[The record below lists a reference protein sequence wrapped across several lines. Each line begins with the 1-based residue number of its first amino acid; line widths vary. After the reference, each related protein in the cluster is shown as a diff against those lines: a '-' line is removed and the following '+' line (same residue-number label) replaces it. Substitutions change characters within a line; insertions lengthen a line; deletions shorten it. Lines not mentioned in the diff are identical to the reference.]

1 MKGNLSLLKDLLGRE
16 KTRFL
21 STGKQNAKTEFTEQ

>member
-1 MKGNLSLLKDLLGRE
+1 MLLLKDLLGRE

-21 STGKQNAKTEFTEQ
+21 STCEQNAITEFKEQ